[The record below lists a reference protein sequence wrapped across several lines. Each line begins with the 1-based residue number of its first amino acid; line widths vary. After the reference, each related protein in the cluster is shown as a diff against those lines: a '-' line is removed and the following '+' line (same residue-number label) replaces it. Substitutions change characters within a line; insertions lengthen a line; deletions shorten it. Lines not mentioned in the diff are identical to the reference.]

1 MQIATKVIA
10 NTTTCR
16 TVILRDSICARL
28 LVRAV
33 GHAFSTTQAH
43 TMFNNMRFMVKEK
56 LILGGYV
63 GKENTEGSP
72 HRS

>member
-16 TVILRDSICARL
+16 TVIFRDSICAWL
-28 LVRAV
+28 CI
-33 GHAFSTTQAH
+33 GHPFSTTQAH